1 MSLDNF
7 RKRAIVWD
15 TVNKD
20 FPQPIQVMQGDVNA
34 RTLSVKII
42 DNGGEIDLTGHSLKL
57 TYQYTN
63 SSNSGFV
70 MIPPENLTKGEFILV
85 IPTEMTKPGV
95 IEANLILLN
104 KDKEQAI
111 VSKNLT
117 FISDN
122 STVTV
127 LAQEVNNK
135 IDDFTKLLLEN
146 MPQVMRSELN
156 YLHAQTDSN
165 KSNIELKANLA
176 DMTSLQS
183 AMTELKN
190 EVEAFGISP
199 ENLVTIKSL
208 LDAIAS
214 NASES
219 EVVELINSV
228 KALTSN
234 ISLMSNGDYSP
245 KANQTDLESLQHTV
259 NNQSATVS
267 TKANQT
273 DLDNLQATVDK
284 QGIAISTKA
293 NQTDLNNLQADVSR
307 QGIAISTVAQETEVR
322 SLISLLDN
330 VKQTKKVA
338 RFNLLLEQYKTSGYY
353 RQYTNG
359 EKLVNTEYDL
369 FDMVPV
375 NADTDYCT
383 GISPNAHIAFYDFE
397 QKYISG
403 LLKPQP
409 NFAIPS
415 SYLNTLVVKVP
426 TKAKYMS
433 YACNKNATQ
442 SVFYENDNPILDPSQ
457 PIFEGL
463 LPFEQTAN
471 PPRGIKK
478 VCNQNMFN
486 KKLVVS
492 GRYLDS
498 ASGGLP
504 HNANYNVYF
513 MKVKPNTNYTTSGF
527 VNNHDAFYD
536 ISGKFISSGNKSG
549 TITTPANAFFWG
561 ISLTNTELT
570 WAVICEGNVAKYSDF
585 GTGAIFE
592 VVDTAAQTLNVGA
605 DKKFTTIQAAVNF
618 AKDGD
623 TILISSGTYHE
634 AVDAK
639 TKLLH
644 FKGVDK
650 NTVTLEYENGAYSL
664 PPLEISKGSVENMT
678 IHAISQAQVSGE
690 SGKAYCFHADY
701 DIQIGHTLSFTNV
714 NFINDD
720 YQVIGVGLRNNFTLE
735 FNSCDFFTPSGNN
748 AFYVHDDPIRDN
760 SSNQNLIVKDCSI
773 VNNGTRAT
781 IHMQSQERVGA
792 VAKVTWQRNIVVN
805 LSGGKLIDMAT
816 YNNGLAKD
824 KWLGSSDFVLQP
836 TSALNNIPQL
846 NFN

>member
-95 IEANLILLN
+95 IEANLVLLN
-104 KDKEQAI
+104 EDKEQVI

-122 STVTV
+122 STVTD

-156 YLHAQTDSN
+156 DLHAQTESN
-165 KSNIELKANLA
+165 TSNIEL
-176 DMTSLQS
+176 
-183 AMTELKN
+183 
-190 EVEAFGISP
+190 
-199 ENLVTIKSL
+199 
-208 LDAIAS
+208 
-214 NASES
+214 
-219 EVVELINSV
+219 
-228 KALTSN
+228 
-234 ISLMSNGDYSP
+234 
-245 KANQTDLESLQHTV
+245 
-259 NNQSATVS
+259 
-267 TKANQT
+267 
-273 DLDNLQATVDK
+273 
-284 QGIAISTKA
+284 KA
-293 NQTDLNNLQADVSR
+293 NQTDLNNLQTTVNN
-307 QGIAISTVAQETEVR
+307 QGITISAAAQETEVR

-338 RFNLLLEQYKTSGYY
+338 RINLLLEQYKTSGYY

-359 EKLVNTEYDL
+359 EKLANTDYDL

-375 NADTDYCT
+375 NADTDYFT

-457 PIFEGL
+457 PIFDGL

-486 KKLVVS
+486 KKMVVS
-492 GRYLDS
+492 ERYLDS
-498 ASGGLP
+498 KNGGLP

-561 ISLTNTELT
+561 ISLTNTELPR
-570 WAVICEGNVAKYSDF
+570 AVICEGNVAKYSDF

-592 VVDTAAQTLNVGA
+592 VMDTAAQILNVGA
-605 DKKFTTIQAAVNF
+605 DKKFTTIQAAVDF

-690 SGKAYCFHADY
+690 PGKAYCFHADY

-720 YQVIGVGLRNNFTLE
+720 KQVIGVGLRNNFTLE

>member
-95 IEANLILLN
+95 IEANLVLLN
-104 KDKEQAI
+104 EDKEQVI

-122 STVTV
+122 STVTD

-156 YLHAQTDSN
+156 DLHAQTESN
-165 KSNIELKANLA
+165 TSNIEL
-176 DMTSLQS
+176 
-183 AMTELKN
+183 
-190 EVEAFGISP
+190 
-199 ENLVTIKSL
+199 
-208 LDAIAS
+208 
-214 NASES
+214 
-219 EVVELINSV
+219 
-228 KALTSN
+228 
-234 ISLMSNGDYSP
+234 
-245 KANQTDLESLQHTV
+245 
-259 NNQSATVS
+259 
-267 TKANQT
+267 
-273 DLDNLQATVDK
+273 
-284 QGIAISTKA
+284 KA
-293 NQTDLNNLQADVSR
+293 NQTDLNNLQTTVNN
-307 QGIAISTVAQETEVR
+307 QGITISTAAQETEVR
-322 SLISLLDN
+322 SMISLLDN

-338 RFNLLLEQYKTSGYY
+338 RINLLLEQYKTSGYY

-359 EKLVNTEYDL
+359 EKLVNTDYDL

-375 NADTDYCT
+375 NADTDYFT

-409 NFAIPS
+409 NFATPS

-457 PIFEGL
+457 PIFDGL

-498 ASGGLP
+498 TSGGLP

-561 ISLTNTELT
+561 ISLTNAELPG
-570 WAVICEGNVAKYSDF
+570 AVICEGNVAKYSDF

-592 VVDTAAQTLNVGA
+592 VGDTAPQTLNVGA
-605 DKKFTTIQAAVNF
+605 DKKFTTIQAAVDF

-690 SGKAYCFHADY
+690 PGKAYCFHADY

-714 NFINDD
+714 KFINDD
-720 YQVIGVGLRNNFTLE
+720 KQVIGVGLRNNFTLE

-773 VNNGTRAT
+773 VNNGTGAT

-805 LSGGKLIDMAT
+805 LSGGKLIDVAT

>member
-95 IEANLILLN
+95 IEANLVLLN
-104 KDKEQAI
+104 EDKEQVI

-122 STVTV
+122 STVTD

-156 YLHAQTDSN
+156 DLHAQTESN
-165 KSNIELKANLA
+165 TSNIEL
-176 DMTSLQS
+176 
-183 AMTELKN
+183 
-190 EVEAFGISP
+190 
-199 ENLVTIKSL
+199 
-208 LDAIAS
+208 
-214 NASES
+214 
-219 EVVELINSV
+219 
-228 KALTSN
+228 
-234 ISLMSNGDYSP
+234 
-245 KANQTDLESLQHTV
+245 
-259 NNQSATVS
+259 
-267 TKANQT
+267 
-273 DLDNLQATVDK
+273 
-284 QGIAISTKA
+284 KA
-293 NQTDLNNLQADVSR
+293 NQTDLNNLQTTVNN
-307 QGIAISTVAQETEVR
+307 QGITISTAAQETEVR
-322 SLISLLDN
+322 SMISLLDN

-338 RFNLLLEQYKTSGYY
+338 RINLLLEQYKTSGYY

-359 EKLVNTEYDL
+359 EKLVNTDYDL

-375 NADTDYCT
+375 NADTDYFT

-409 NFAIPS
+409 NFATPS

-498 ASGGLP
+498 TSGGLP

-561 ISLTNTELT
+561 ISLTNAELPG
-570 WAVICEGNVAKYSDF
+570 AVICEGNVAKYSDF

-592 VVDTAAQTLNVGA
+592 VGDTAPQTLNVGA
-605 DKKFTTIQAAVNF
+605 DKKFTTIQAAVDF

-690 SGKAYCFHADY
+690 PGKAYCFHADY

-714 NFINDD
+714 KFINDD
-720 YQVIGVGLRNNFTLE
+720 KQVIGVGLRNNFTLE

-773 VNNGTRAT
+773 VNNGTGAT

-805 LSGGKLIDMAT
+805 LSGGKLIDVAT

>member
-7 RKRAIVWD
+7 RNRTILWD

-20 FPQPIQVMQGDVNA
+20 FPQPIQIMQGDVNA
-34 RTLSVKII
+34 RTLLIKIV
-42 DNGGEIDLTGHSLKL
+42 DNGVEIDLTGHSLKL

-70 MIPPENLTKGEFILV
+70 MIPPKDLAKGEFILV
-85 IPTEMTKPGV
+85 IPTEMTTTGV

-104 KDKEQAI
+104 ESLEQVI

-117 FISDN
+117 FISDS
-122 STVTV
+122 STVSD

-146 MPQVMRSELN
+146 IPPVMRSELN
-156 YLHAQTDSN
+156 DLHAQTESN
-165 KSNIELKANLA
+165 KINIEL
-176 DMTSLQS
+176 
-183 AMTELKN
+183 
-190 EVEAFGISP
+190 
-199 ENLVTIKSL
+199 
-208 LDAIAS
+208 
-214 NASES
+214 
-219 EVVELINSV
+219 
-228 KALTSN
+228 
-234 ISLMSNGDYSP
+234 
-245 KANQTDLESLQHTV
+245 
-259 NNQSATVS
+259 
-267 TKANQT
+267 
-273 DLDNLQATVDK
+273 
-284 QGIAISTKA
+284 KA
-293 NQTDLNNLQADVSR
+293 NQTDLNNLRADVSR

-338 RFNLLLEQYKTSGYY
+338 RINLLLEQYKTSGYY

-359 EKLVNTEYDL
+359 EKLVNTDYDL

-375 NADTDYCT
+375 NADTDYFT

-403 LLKPQP
+403 LIKPQP
-409 NFAIPS
+409 NFSIPS

-426 TKAKYMS
+426 TNAKYMS

-442 SVFYENDNPILDPSQ
+442 SVFYENYNPILDTSQ
-457 PIFEGL
+457 SIFEGL
-463 LPFEQTAN
+463 LPFEQIAN
-471 PPRGIKK
+471 RPRGIKK

-498 ASGGLP
+498 ANGGLSR
-504 HNANYNVYF
+504 NANYNVYF

-561 ISLTNTELT
+561 VSLTNTELT
-570 WAVICEGNVAKYSDF
+570 WAAICEGNVAKYSDF

-592 VVDTAAQTLNVGA
+592 AGDTAPQTLNVGA

-678 IHAISQAQVSGE
+678 IHAISQAKVSGE
-690 SGKAYCFHADY
+690 PAKAYCFHADY
-701 DIQIGHTLSFTNV
+701 DIQIGHTLTFTNV
-714 NFINDD
+714 KFINDD

-735 FNSCDFFTPSGNN
+735 FNSCDFVTPSDNN
-748 AFYVHDDPIRDN
+748 AFYVHDDPIHDN

-805 LSGGKLIDMAT
+805 LSGGKVIDVAT

-836 TSALNNIPQL
+836 TSAMNNIAQL

>member
-104 KDKEQAI
+104 EDKEQVI

-122 STVTV
+122 STVTD

-156 YLHAQTDSN
+156 DLHAQTESN
-165 KSNIELKANLA
+165 TSNIEL
-176 DMTSLQS
+176 
-183 AMTELKN
+183 
-190 EVEAFGISP
+190 
-199 ENLVTIKSL
+199 
-208 LDAIAS
+208 
-214 NASES
+214 
-219 EVVELINSV
+219 
-228 KALTSN
+228 
-234 ISLMSNGDYSP
+234 
-245 KANQTDLESLQHTV
+245 
-259 NNQSATVS
+259 
-267 TKANQT
+267 
-273 DLDNLQATVDK
+273 
-284 QGIAISTKA
+284 KA
-293 NQTDLNNLQADVSR
+293 NQTDLNNLQTTVNN
-307 QGIAISTVAQETEVR
+307 QGITISTAAQEAEVR
-322 SLISLLDN
+322 SMISLLDN

-338 RFNLLLEQYKTSGYY
+338 RINLLLEQYKTSGYY

-359 EKLVNTEYDL
+359 EKLVNTDYDL

-375 NADTDYCT
+375 NADTDYFT

-409 NFAIPS
+409 NFATPS

-457 PIFEGL
+457 PIFDGL

-498 ASGGLP
+498 TNGGLP

-527 VNNHDAFYD
+527 VNNHGAFYD
-536 ISGKFISSGNKSG
+536 ISGKFISSGSKSG

-561 ISLTNTELT
+561 ISLTNTELPG
-570 WAVICEGNVAKYSDF
+570 AVICEGNVAKYSDF

-605 DKKFTTIQAAVNF
+605 DKKFTTIQAAVDF

-678 IHAISQAQVSGE
+678 IHAISQAKVSGE
-690 SGKAYCFHADY
+690 PAKAYCFHADY

-748 AFYVHDDPIRDN
+748 AFYVHGDPTRDN

-773 VNNGTRAT
+773 VNDGTGAT

>member
-7 RKRAIVWD
+7 RNKAIVWD

-20 FPQPIQVMQGDVNA
+20 FPQPIQIMQGDVNA

-85 IPTEMTKPGV
+85 IPTEMTKVGV

-104 KDKEQAI
+104 EDKEQVI

-122 STVTV
+122 STVSD
-127 LAQEVNNK
+127 LAQEVNNN
-135 IDDFTKLLLEN
+135 IDDFAKMLLGK
-146 MPQVMRSELN
+146 MPQVVRSELDD
-156 YLHAQTDSN
+156 LHAQTESN
-165 KSNIELKANLA
+165 TSNIEL
-176 DMTSLQS
+176 
-183 AMTELKN
+183 
-190 EVEAFGISP
+190 
-199 ENLVTIKSL
+199 
-208 LDAIAS
+208 
-214 NASES
+214 
-219 EVVELINSV
+219 
-228 KALTSN
+228 
-234 ISLMSNGDYSP
+234 
-245 KANQTDLESLQHTV
+245 
-259 NNQSATVS
+259 
-267 TKANQT
+267 
-273 DLDNLQATVDK
+273 
-284 QGIAISTKA
+284 KA
-293 NQTDLNNLQADVSR
+293 NQTDLNNLQTTVNN
-307 QGIAISTVAQETEVR
+307 QGITISTAAQETEVR

-338 RFNLLLEQYKTSGYY
+338 RINLLLEQYKTSGYY

-359 EKLVNTEYDL
+359 EKLVNTDYNL

-375 NADTDYCT
+375 NADTDYFT
-383 GISPNAHIAFYDFE
+383 GISPNAHITFYDFE

-403 LLKPQP
+403 LIKPQP

-426 TKAKYMS
+426 TNAKYMS

-442 SVFYENDNPILDPSQ
+442 SVFYENYNPILDPSQ
-457 PIFEGL
+457 SIFEGL

-486 KKLVVS
+486 KKIVVS

-498 ASGGLP
+498 ANGGLP

-561 ISLTNTELT
+561 ISLTNTELPG
-570 WAVICEGNVAKYSDF
+570 AVICEGNVAKYSDF

-592 VVDTAAQTLNVGA
+592 VEDTAAQTLNVGA

-664 PPLEISKGSVENMT
+664 PPLEMSKGSVENMT

-690 SGKAYCFHADY
+690 PGKAYCFHADY
-701 DIQIGHTLSFTNV
+701 DIQIGHTLSFKNV
-714 NFINDD
+714 KFINDD
-720 YQVIGVGLRNNFTLE
+720 KQVIGVGLRNNFTIE
-735 FNSCDFFTPSGNN
+735 FDSCDFVTPSGEN
-748 AFYVHDDPIRDN
+748 AFYVHDDPIHDN

-773 VNNGTRAT
+773 VNNGTGAT

-805 LSGGKLIDMAT
+805 LSGGKLIDVAT

-836 TSALNNIPQL
+836 TSALNNIAQL

>member
-95 IEANLILLN
+95 IEANLVLLN
-104 KDKEQAI
+104 EDKEQVI

-122 STVTV
+122 STVTD

-156 YLHAQTDSN
+156 DLHAQTESN
-165 KSNIELKANLA
+165 TSNIEL
-176 DMTSLQS
+176 
-183 AMTELKN
+183 
-190 EVEAFGISP
+190 
-199 ENLVTIKSL
+199 
-208 LDAIAS
+208 
-214 NASES
+214 
-219 EVVELINSV
+219 
-228 KALTSN
+228 
-234 ISLMSNGDYSP
+234 
-245 KANQTDLESLQHTV
+245 
-259 NNQSATVS
+259 
-267 TKANQT
+267 
-273 DLDNLQATVDK
+273 
-284 QGIAISTKA
+284 KA
-293 NQTDLNNLQADVSR
+293 NQTDLNNLQTTVNN
-307 QGIAISTVAQETEVR
+307 QGITISTAAQETEVR

-338 RFNLLLEQYKTSGYY
+338 RINLLLEQYKTSGYY

-359 EKLVNTEYDL
+359 EKLVNTDYDL

-375 NADTDYCT
+375 NADTDYFT

-409 NFAIPS
+409 NFATPS

-498 ASGGLP
+498 TSGGLP

-561 ISLTNTELT
+561 ISLTNAELPG
-570 WAVICEGNVAKYSDF
+570 AVICEGNVAKYSDF

-592 VVDTAAQTLNVGA
+592 VGDTAPQTLNVGA
-605 DKKFTTIQAAVNF
+605 DKKFTTIQAAVDF

-690 SGKAYCFHADY
+690 PGKAYCFHADY

-714 NFINDD
+714 KFINDD
-720 YQVIGVGLRNNFTLE
+720 KQVIGVGLRNNFTLE

-773 VNNGTRAT
+773 VNNGTGAT

>member
-95 IEANLILLN
+95 IEANLVLLN
-104 KDKEQAI
+104 EDKEQVI

-122 STVTV
+122 STVTD

-156 YLHAQTDSN
+156 DLHAQTESN
-165 KSNIELKANLA
+165 TSNIEL
-176 DMTSLQS
+176 
-183 AMTELKN
+183 
-190 EVEAFGISP
+190 
-199 ENLVTIKSL
+199 
-208 LDAIAS
+208 
-214 NASES
+214 
-219 EVVELINSV
+219 
-228 KALTSN
+228 
-234 ISLMSNGDYSP
+234 
-245 KANQTDLESLQHTV
+245 
-259 NNQSATVS
+259 
-267 TKANQT
+267 
-273 DLDNLQATVDK
+273 
-284 QGIAISTKA
+284 KA
-293 NQTDLNNLQADVSR
+293 NQTDLNNLQTTVNN
-307 QGIAISTVAQETEVR
+307 QGITISAAAQETEVR

-338 RFNLLLEQYKTSGYY
+338 RINLLLEQYKTSGYY

-359 EKLVNTEYDL
+359 EKLANTDYDL

-375 NADTDYCT
+375 NADTDYFT

-457 PIFEGL
+457 PIFDGL

-498 ASGGLP
+498 KNGGLP

-561 ISLTNTELT
+561 ISLTNTELPG
-570 WAVICEGNVAKYSDF
+570 AVICEGNVAKYSDF

-690 SGKAYCFHADY
+690 PGKAYCFHADY

-720 YQVIGVGLRNNFTLE
+720 KQVIGVGLRNNFTLE

-773 VNNGTRAT
+773 VNNGTGAT

>member
-95 IEANLILLN
+95 IEANLVLLN
-104 KDKEQAI
+104 EDKEQVI

-122 STVTV
+122 STVTD

-156 YLHAQTDSN
+156 DLHAQTESN
-165 KSNIELKANLA
+165 TSNIEL
-176 DMTSLQS
+176 
-183 AMTELKN
+183 
-190 EVEAFGISP
+190 
-199 ENLVTIKSL
+199 
-208 LDAIAS
+208 
-214 NASES
+214 
-219 EVVELINSV
+219 
-228 KALTSN
+228 
-234 ISLMSNGDYSP
+234 
-245 KANQTDLESLQHTV
+245 
-259 NNQSATVS
+259 
-267 TKANQT
+267 
-273 DLDNLQATVDK
+273 
-284 QGIAISTKA
+284 KA
-293 NQTDLNNLQADVSR
+293 NQTDLNNLQTTVNN
-307 QGIAISTVAQETEVR
+307 QGITISAAAQETEVR

-338 RFNLLLEQYKTSGYY
+338 RINLLLEQYKTSGYY

-359 EKLVNTEYDL
+359 EKLANTDYDL

-375 NADTDYCT
+375 NADTDYFT

-457 PIFEGL
+457 PIFDGL

-486 KKLVVS
+486 KKMVVS
-492 GRYLDS
+492 ERYLDS
-498 ASGGLP
+498 KNGGLP

-561 ISLTNTELT
+561 ISLTNAELPR
-570 WAVICEGNVAKYSDF
+570 AVVCEGNVAKYSDF

-592 VVDTAAQTLNVGA
+592 VMDTAAQILNVGA
-605 DKKFTTIQAAVNF
+605 DKKFTTIQAAVDF

-690 SGKAYCFHADY
+690 PGKAYCFHADY

>member
-95 IEANLILLN
+95 IEANLVLLN
-104 KDKEQAI
+104 EDKEQVI

-122 STVTV
+122 STVTD

-156 YLHAQTDSN
+156 DLHAQTESN
-165 KSNIELKANLA
+165 TSNIEL
-176 DMTSLQS
+176 
-183 AMTELKN
+183 
-190 EVEAFGISP
+190 
-199 ENLVTIKSL
+199 
-208 LDAIAS
+208 
-214 NASES
+214 
-219 EVVELINSV
+219 
-228 KALTSN
+228 
-234 ISLMSNGDYSP
+234 
-245 KANQTDLESLQHTV
+245 
-259 NNQSATVS
+259 
-267 TKANQT
+267 
-273 DLDNLQATVDK
+273 
-284 QGIAISTKA
+284 KA
-293 NQTDLNNLQADVSR
+293 NQTDLNNLQTTVNN
-307 QGIAISTVAQETEVR
+307 QGITISAAAQETEVR

-338 RFNLLLEQYKTSGYY
+338 RINLLLEQYKTSGYY

-359 EKLVNTEYDL
+359 EKLANTDYDL

-375 NADTDYCT
+375 NADTDYFT

-409 NFAIPS
+409 NFATPS
-415 SYLNTLVVKVP
+415 SFLNTLVVKVP

-433 YACNKNATQ
+433 YACDKNATQ

-457 PIFEGL
+457 PIFDGL

-486 KKLVVS
+486 KKMVVS
-492 GRYLDS
+492 ERYLDS
-498 ASGGLP
+498 KNGGLP

-561 ISLTNTELT
+561 ISLTNAELPR
-570 WAVICEGNVAKYSDF
+570 AVICEGNVAKYSDF

-592 VVDTAAQTLNVGA
+592 VMDTAAQILNVGA
-605 DKKFTTIQAAVNF
+605 DKKFTTIQAAVDF

-690 SGKAYCFHADY
+690 PGKAYCFHADY

-720 YQVIGVGLRNNFTLE
+720 KQVIGVGLRNNFTLE

-773 VNNGTRAT
+773 VNNGTDAT

>member
-95 IEANLILLN
+95 IEANLVLLN
-104 KDKEQAI
+104 EDKEQVI

-122 STVTV
+122 STVTD

-156 YLHAQTDSN
+156 DLHAQTESN
-165 KSNIELKANLA
+165 TSNIEL
-176 DMTSLQS
+176 
-183 AMTELKN
+183 
-190 EVEAFGISP
+190 
-199 ENLVTIKSL
+199 
-208 LDAIAS
+208 
-214 NASES
+214 
-219 EVVELINSV
+219 
-228 KALTSN
+228 
-234 ISLMSNGDYSP
+234 
-245 KANQTDLESLQHTV
+245 
-259 NNQSATVS
+259 
-267 TKANQT
+267 
-273 DLDNLQATVDK
+273 
-284 QGIAISTKA
+284 KA
-293 NQTDLNNLQADVSR
+293 NQTDLNNLQTTVNN
-307 QGIAISTVAQETEVR
+307 QGITISAAAQETEVR

-338 RFNLLLEQYKTSGYY
+338 RINLLLEQYKTSGYY

-359 EKLVNTEYDL
+359 EKLANTDYDL

-375 NADTDYCT
+375 NADTEYFT

-409 NFAIPS
+409 NFATPS
-415 SYLNTLVVKVP
+415 SFLNTLVVKVP

-433 YACNKNATQ
+433 YACDKNATQ

-457 PIFEGL
+457 PIFDGL

-486 KKLVVS
+486 KKMVVPE
-492 GRYLDS
+492 RYLDS
-498 ASGGLP
+498 KNGGLP
-504 HNANYNVYF
+504 RNANYNVYF

-561 ISLTNTELT
+561 ISLTNAELPR
-570 WAVICEGNVAKYSDF
+570 AVVCEGNVAKYSDF

-592 VVDTAAQTLNVGA
+592 VMDTAAQILNVGA
-605 DKKFTTIQAAVNF
+605 DKKFTTIQAAVDF

-690 SGKAYCFHADY
+690 PGKAYCFHADY

-720 YQVIGVGLRNNFTLE
+720 KQVIGVGLRNNFTLE
-735 FNSCDFFTPSGNN
+735 FNSCDFFTPSGSN

-773 VNNGTRAT
+773 VNNGTDAT

>member
-7 RKRAIVWD
+7 RNRAIVWD

-20 FPQPIQVMQGDVNA
+20 FPQPIQIMQGDVNA

-42 DNGGEIDLTGHSLKL
+42 DNGGEIDLTGHSLRL

-85 IPTEMTKPGV
+85 IPTEMTKVGV

-104 KDKEQAI
+104 EDKEQVI

-122 STVTV
+122 STVSD
-127 LAQEVNNK
+127 LAQEVNNN
-135 IDDFTKLLLEN
+135 IDDFTKLLLGK
-146 MPQVMRSELN
+146 MPQVVRSELN
-156 YLHAQTDSN
+156 DLHAQTESN
-165 KSNIELKANLA
+165 TSNIEL
-176 DMTSLQS
+176 
-183 AMTELKN
+183 
-190 EVEAFGISP
+190 
-199 ENLVTIKSL
+199 
-208 LDAIAS
+208 
-214 NASES
+214 
-219 EVVELINSV
+219 
-228 KALTSN
+228 
-234 ISLMSNGDYSP
+234 
-245 KANQTDLESLQHTV
+245 
-259 NNQSATVS
+259 
-267 TKANQT
+267 
-273 DLDNLQATVDK
+273 
-284 QGIAISTKA
+284 KA
-293 NQTDLNNLQADVSR
+293 NQTDLNNLQTTVNN
-307 QGIAISTVAQETEVR
+307 QGITISTAAQETEVR

-338 RFNLLLEQYKTSGYY
+338 RINLLLEQYKTSGYY

-359 EKLVNTEYDL
+359 EKLVNTDYDL

-375 NADTDYCT
+375 NADTDYFT
-383 GISPNAHIAFYDFE
+383 GISPNAHITFYDFE

-403 LLKPQP
+403 LVKPRP

-426 TKAKYMS
+426 TNAKYMS

-442 SVFYENDNPILDPSQ
+442 SVFYENYNPILGPSQ
-457 PIFEGL
+457 SIFEGL

-492 GRYLDS
+492 GKYLDS

-504 HNANYNVYF
+504 NNANYNVYF

-561 ISLTNTELT
+561 ISLTNTELPV
-570 WAVICEGNVAKYSDF
+570 AVICEGNVAKYSDF

-592 VVDTAAQTLNVGA
+592 VEDAAAQTLNVGA

-664 PPLEISKGSVENMT
+664 PPLEMSKGSVENMT

-690 SGKAYCFHADY
+690 PGKAYCFHADY
-701 DIQIGHTLSFTNV
+701 DIQIGHTLSFKNV
-714 NFINDD
+714 KFINDD
-720 YQVIGVGLRNNFTLE
+720 KQVIGVGLRNNFTIE
-735 FNSCDFFTPSGNN
+735 FDSCDFVTPSGEN
-748 AFYVHDDPIRDN
+748 AFYVHDDPIHDN

-773 VNNGTRAT
+773 VNNGTGAT

-805 LSGGKLIDMAT
+805 LSGGKLIDVAT

-836 TSALNNIPQL
+836 TSALNNIAQL

>member
-95 IEANLILLN
+95 IEANLVLLN
-104 KDKEQAI
+104 EDKEQVI

-122 STVTV
+122 STVTD

-156 YLHAQTDSN
+156 DLHAQTESN
-165 KSNIELKANLA
+165 TSNIEL
-176 DMTSLQS
+176 
-183 AMTELKN
+183 
-190 EVEAFGISP
+190 
-199 ENLVTIKSL
+199 
-208 LDAIAS
+208 
-214 NASES
+214 
-219 EVVELINSV
+219 
-228 KALTSN
+228 
-234 ISLMSNGDYSP
+234 
-245 KANQTDLESLQHTV
+245 
-259 NNQSATVS
+259 
-267 TKANQT
+267 
-273 DLDNLQATVDK
+273 
-284 QGIAISTKA
+284 KA
-293 NQTDLNNLQADVSR
+293 NQTDLNNLQTTVNN
-307 QGIAISTVAQETEVR
+307 QGITISAAAQETEVR

-338 RFNLLLEQYKTSGYY
+338 RINLLLEQYKTSGYY

-359 EKLVNTEYDL
+359 EKLANTDYDL

-375 NADTDYCT
+375 NADTDYFT

-433 YACNKNATQ
+433 YACDKNATQ

-457 PIFEGL
+457 PIFDGL

-486 KKLVVS
+486 KKMVVS
-492 GRYLDS
+492 ERYLDS
-498 ASGGLP
+498 KNGGLP

-561 ISLTNTELT
+561 ISLTNAELPR
-570 WAVICEGNVAKYSDF
+570 AVICEGNVAKYSDF

-592 VVDTAAQTLNVGA
+592 VMDTAAQILNVGA
-605 DKKFTTIQAAVNF
+605 DKKFTTIQAAVDF

-690 SGKAYCFHADY
+690 PGKAYCFHADY

-714 NFINDD
+714 KFINDD
-720 YQVIGVGLRNNFTLE
+720 KQVIGVGLRNNFTLE

-773 VNNGTRAT
+773 VNNGTGAT

-805 LSGGKLIDMAT
+805 LSGGKLIDVAT

>member
-95 IEANLILLN
+95 IEANLVLLN
-104 KDKEQAI
+104 EDKEQVI

-122 STVTV
+122 STVTD

-156 YLHAQTDSN
+156 DLHAQTESN
-165 KSNIELKANLA
+165 TSNIEL
-176 DMTSLQS
+176 
-183 AMTELKN
+183 
-190 EVEAFGISP
+190 
-199 ENLVTIKSL
+199 
-208 LDAIAS
+208 
-214 NASES
+214 
-219 EVVELINSV
+219 
-228 KALTSN
+228 
-234 ISLMSNGDYSP
+234 
-245 KANQTDLESLQHTV
+245 
-259 NNQSATVS
+259 
-267 TKANQT
+267 
-273 DLDNLQATVDK
+273 
-284 QGIAISTKA
+284 KA
-293 NQTDLNNLQADVSR
+293 NQTDLNNLQTTVNN
-307 QGIAISTVAQETEVR
+307 QGITISTAAQETEVR
-322 SLISLLDN
+322 SMISLLDN

-338 RFNLLLEQYKTSGYY
+338 RINLLLEQYKTSGYY

-359 EKLVNTEYDL
+359 EKLVNTDYDL

-375 NADTDYCT
+375 NADTDYFT

-409 NFAIPS
+409 NFATPS
-415 SYLNTLVVKVP
+415 SFLNTLVVKVP

-433 YACNKNATQ
+433 YACDKNATQ

-457 PIFEGL
+457 PIFDGL

-486 KKLVVS
+486 KKMVVS
-492 GRYLDS
+492 ERYLDS
-498 ASGGLP
+498 KNGGLP

-561 ISLTNTELT
+561 ISLTNAELPR
-570 WAVICEGNVAKYSDF
+570 AVICEGNVAKYSDF

-592 VVDTAAQTLNVGA
+592 VMDTAAQILNVGA
-605 DKKFTTIQAAVNF
+605 DKKFTTIQAAVDF

-690 SGKAYCFHADY
+690 PGKAYCFHADY

-714 NFINDD
+714 KFINDD
-720 YQVIGVGLRNNFTLE
+720 KQVIGVGLRNNFTLE

-773 VNNGTRAT
+773 VNNGTGAT

-805 LSGGKLIDMAT
+805 LSGGKLIDVAT

>member
-7 RKRAIVWD
+7 RNKAIVWD

-20 FPQPIQVMQGDVNA
+20 FPQPIQIMQGDVNA

-85 IPTEMTKPGV
+85 IPTEMTKVGV

-104 KDKEQAI
+104 EDKEQVI

-122 STVTV
+122 STVSD
-127 LAQEVNNK
+127 LAQEVNNN
-135 IDDFTKLLLEN
+135 IDDFTKLLLGK
-146 MPQVMRSELN
+146 MPQVVRSELN
-156 YLHAQTDSN
+156 DLHAQTESN
-165 KSNIELKANLA
+165 TSNIEL
-176 DMTSLQS
+176 
-183 AMTELKN
+183 
-190 EVEAFGISP
+190 
-199 ENLVTIKSL
+199 
-208 LDAIAS
+208 
-214 NASES
+214 
-219 EVVELINSV
+219 
-228 KALTSN
+228 
-234 ISLMSNGDYSP
+234 
-245 KANQTDLESLQHTV
+245 
-259 NNQSATVS
+259 
-267 TKANQT
+267 
-273 DLDNLQATVDK
+273 
-284 QGIAISTKA
+284 KA
-293 NQTDLNNLQADVSR
+293 NQTDLNNLQTTVNN
-307 QGIAISTVAQETEVR
+307 QGITISTAAQETEVR

-338 RFNLLLEQYKTSGYY
+338 RINLLLEQYKTSGYY

-359 EKLVNTEYDL
+359 EKLVNTDYDL

-375 NADTDYCT
+375 NADTDYFT
-383 GISPNAHIAFYDFE
+383 GISPNAHITFYDFE

-403 LLKPQP
+403 LVKPRP

-426 TKAKYMS
+426 TNAKYMS

-442 SVFYENDNPILDPSQ
+442 SVFYENYNPILGPSQ
-457 PIFEGL
+457 SIFEGL

-492 GRYLDS
+492 GKYLDS

-504 HNANYNVYF
+504 NNANYNVYF

-561 ISLTNTELT
+561 ISLTNTELPV
-570 WAVICEGNVAKYSDF
+570 AVICEGNVAKYSDF

-592 VVDTAAQTLNVGA
+592 VEDAAAQTLNVGA

-664 PPLEISKGSVENMT
+664 PPLEMSKGSVENMT

-690 SGKAYCFHADY
+690 PGKAYCFHADY
-701 DIQIGHTLSFTNV
+701 DIQIGHTLSFKNV
-714 NFINDD
+714 KFINDD
-720 YQVIGVGLRNNFTLE
+720 KQVIGVGLRNNFTIE
-735 FNSCDFFTPSGNN
+735 FDSCDFVTPSGEN
-748 AFYVHDDPIRDN
+748 AFYVHDDPIHDN

-773 VNNGTRAT
+773 VNNGTGAT

-805 LSGGKLIDMAT
+805 LSGGKLIDVAT

-836 TSALNNIPQL
+836 TSALNNIAQL

>member
-95 IEANLILLN
+95 IEANLVLLN
-104 KDKEQAI
+104 EDKEQVI

-122 STVTV
+122 STVTD

-156 YLHAQTDSN
+156 DLHAQTESN
-165 KSNIELKANLA
+165 TSNIEL
-176 DMTSLQS
+176 
-183 AMTELKN
+183 
-190 EVEAFGISP
+190 
-199 ENLVTIKSL
+199 
-208 LDAIAS
+208 
-214 NASES
+214 
-219 EVVELINSV
+219 
-228 KALTSN
+228 
-234 ISLMSNGDYSP
+234 
-245 KANQTDLESLQHTV
+245 
-259 NNQSATVS
+259 
-267 TKANQT
+267 
-273 DLDNLQATVDK
+273 
-284 QGIAISTKA
+284 KA
-293 NQTDLNNLQADVSR
+293 NQTDLNNLQTTVNN
-307 QGIAISTVAQETEVR
+307 QGITISAAAQETEVR

-338 RFNLLLEQYKTSGYY
+338 RINLLLEQYKTSGYY

-359 EKLVNTEYDL
+359 EKLANTDYDL

-375 NADTDYCT
+375 NADTDYFT

-457 PIFEGL
+457 PIFDGL

-486 KKLVVS
+486 KKMVVS
-492 GRYLDS
+492 ERYLDS
-498 ASGGLP
+498 KNGGLP

-561 ISLTNTELT
+561 ISLTNAELPR
-570 WAVICEGNVAKYSDF
+570 AVVCEGNVAKYSDF

-592 VVDTAAQTLNVGA
+592 VMDTAAQILNVGA
-605 DKKFTTIQAAVNF
+605 DKKFTTIQAAVDF

-690 SGKAYCFHADY
+690 PGKAYCFHADY

-714 NFINDD
+714 KFINDD
-720 YQVIGVGLRNNFTLE
+720 KQVIGVGLRNNFTLE

-792 VAKVTWQRNIVVN
+792 VTKATWQRNIVVN

>member
-95 IEANLILLN
+95 IEANLVLLN
-104 KDKEQAI
+104 EDKEQVI

-122 STVTV
+122 STVTD

-156 YLHAQTDSN
+156 DLHAQTESN
-165 KSNIELKANLA
+165 TSNIEL
-176 DMTSLQS
+176 
-183 AMTELKN
+183 
-190 EVEAFGISP
+190 
-199 ENLVTIKSL
+199 
-208 LDAIAS
+208 
-214 NASES
+214 
-219 EVVELINSV
+219 
-228 KALTSN
+228 
-234 ISLMSNGDYSP
+234 
-245 KANQTDLESLQHTV
+245 
-259 NNQSATVS
+259 
-267 TKANQT
+267 
-273 DLDNLQATVDK
+273 
-284 QGIAISTKA
+284 KA
-293 NQTDLNNLQADVSR
+293 NQTDLNNLQTTVNN
-307 QGIAISTVAQETEVR
+307 QGITISAAAQETEVR

-338 RFNLLLEQYKTSGYY
+338 RINLLLEQYKTSGYY

-359 EKLVNTEYDL
+359 EKLANTDYDL

-375 NADTDYCT
+375 NADTDYFT

-457 PIFEGL
+457 PIFDGL

-486 KKLVVS
+486 KKMVVS
-492 GRYLDS
+492 ERYLDS
-498 ASGGLP
+498 KNGGLP

-561 ISLTNTELT
+561 ISLTNAELPR
-570 WAVICEGNVAKYSDF
+570 AVICEGNVAKYSDF

-592 VVDTAAQTLNVGA
+592 VMDTAAQILNVGA
-605 DKKFTTIQAAVNF
+605 DKKFTTIQAAVDF

-690 SGKAYCFHADY
+690 PGKAYCFHADY

-720 YQVIGVGLRNNFTLE
+720 KQVIGVGLRNNFTLE
-735 FNSCDFFTPSGNN
+735 FNSCDFFTPSGSN

-773 VNNGTRAT
+773 VNNGTGAT

>member
-95 IEANLILLN
+95 IEANLVLLN
-104 KDKEQAI
+104 EDKEQVI

-122 STVTV
+122 STVTD

-156 YLHAQTDSN
+156 DLHAQTESN
-165 KSNIELKANLA
+165 TSNIEL
-176 DMTSLQS
+176 
-183 AMTELKN
+183 
-190 EVEAFGISP
+190 
-199 ENLVTIKSL
+199 
-208 LDAIAS
+208 
-214 NASES
+214 
-219 EVVELINSV
+219 
-228 KALTSN
+228 
-234 ISLMSNGDYSP
+234 
-245 KANQTDLESLQHTV
+245 
-259 NNQSATVS
+259 
-267 TKANQT
+267 
-273 DLDNLQATVDK
+273 
-284 QGIAISTKA
+284 KA
-293 NQTDLNNLQADVSR
+293 NQTDLNNLQTTVNN
-307 QGIAISTVAQETEVR
+307 QGITISTAAQETEVR

-338 RFNLLLEQYKTSGYY
+338 RINLLLEQYKTSGYY

-359 EKLVNTEYDL
+359 EKLVNTDYDL

-375 NADTDYCT
+375 NADTDYFT

-457 PIFEGL
+457 PIFDGL

-498 ASGGLP
+498 TNGGLP

-527 VNNHDAFYD
+527 VNNHGAFYD

-561 ISLTNTELT
+561 ISLTNTELPG
-570 WAVICEGNVAKYSDF
+570 AVICEGNVAKYSDF

-605 DKKFTTIQAAVNF
+605 DKKFTTIQAAVDF

-678 IHAISQAQVSGE
+678 IHAISQAKVSGE
-690 SGKAYCFHADY
+690 PAKAYCFHADY

-748 AFYVHDDPIRDN
+748 AFYVHDDPTRDN

-773 VNNGTRAT
+773 VNNGTGAT

>member
-95 IEANLILLN
+95 IEANLVLLN
-104 KDKEQAI
+104 EDKEQVI

-122 STVTV
+122 STVTD

-156 YLHAQTDSN
+156 DLHAQTESN
-165 KSNIELKANLA
+165 TSNIEL
-176 DMTSLQS
+176 
-183 AMTELKN
+183 
-190 EVEAFGISP
+190 
-199 ENLVTIKSL
+199 
-208 LDAIAS
+208 
-214 NASES
+214 
-219 EVVELINSV
+219 
-228 KALTSN
+228 
-234 ISLMSNGDYSP
+234 
-245 KANQTDLESLQHTV
+245 
-259 NNQSATVS
+259 
-267 TKANQT
+267 
-273 DLDNLQATVDK
+273 
-284 QGIAISTKA
+284 KA
-293 NQTDLNNLQADVSR
+293 NQTDLNNLQTTVNN
-307 QGIAISTVAQETEVR
+307 QGITISAAAQETEVR

-338 RFNLLLEQYKTSGYY
+338 RINLLLEQYKTSGYY

-359 EKLVNTEYDL
+359 EKLANTDYDL

-375 NADTDYCT
+375 NADTDYFT

-457 PIFEGL
+457 PIFDGL

-486 KKLVVS
+486 KKMVVS
-492 GRYLDS
+492 ERYLDS
-498 ASGGLP
+498 KNGGLP

-561 ISLTNTELT
+561 ISLTNAELPR
-570 WAVICEGNVAKYSDF
+570 AVVCEGNVAKYSDF

-592 VVDTAAQTLNVGA
+592 VMDTAAQILNVGA
-605 DKKFTTIQAAVNF
+605 DKKFTTIQAAVDF

-690 SGKAYCFHADY
+690 PGKAYCFHADY

-792 VAKVTWQRNIVVN
+792 VTKATWQRNIVVN

>member
-95 IEANLILLN
+95 IEANLVLLN
-104 KDKEQAI
+104 EDKEQVI
-111 VSKNLT
+111 VSQNLT

-122 STVTV
+122 STVTD

-156 YLHAQTDSN
+156 DLHAQTESN
-165 KSNIELKANLA
+165 TSNIEL
-176 DMTSLQS
+176 
-183 AMTELKN
+183 
-190 EVEAFGISP
+190 
-199 ENLVTIKSL
+199 
-208 LDAIAS
+208 
-214 NASES
+214 
-219 EVVELINSV
+219 
-228 KALTSN
+228 
-234 ISLMSNGDYSP
+234 
-245 KANQTDLESLQHTV
+245 
-259 NNQSATVS
+259 
-267 TKANQT
+267 
-273 DLDNLQATVDK
+273 
-284 QGIAISTKA
+284 KA
-293 NQTDLNNLQADVSR
+293 NQTDLNNLQTTVNN
-307 QGIAISTVAQETEVR
+307 QGITISAAAQETEVR

-338 RFNLLLEQYKTSGYY
+338 RINLLLEQYKTSGYY

-359 EKLVNTEYDL
+359 EKLANTDYDL

-375 NADTDYCT
+375 NADTDYFT

-409 NFAIPS
+409 NFATPS

-457 PIFEGL
+457 PIFDGL

-478 VCNQNMFN
+478 ACNQNMFN
-486 KKLVVS
+486 KKMVVS

-498 ASGGLP
+498 KNGGLP

-561 ISLTNTELT
+561 ISLTNTELPG
-570 WAVICEGNVAKYSDF
+570 AVICEGNVAKYSDF

-592 VVDTAAQTLNVGA
+592 VVDTAAQILNVGA
-605 DKKFTTIQAAVNF
+605 DKKFTTIQAAVDF

-690 SGKAYCFHADY
+690 PGKAYCFHADY

-714 NFINDD
+714 KFINDD
-720 YQVIGVGLRNNFTLE
+720 KQVIGVGLRNNFTLE

-773 VNNGTRAT
+773 VNNGTGAT

>member
-95 IEANLILLN
+95 IEANLVLLN
-104 KDKEQAI
+104 EDKEQVI

-122 STVTV
+122 STVTD

-156 YLHAQTDSN
+156 DLHAQTESN
-165 KSNIELKANLA
+165 TSNIEL
-176 DMTSLQS
+176 
-183 AMTELKN
+183 
-190 EVEAFGISP
+190 
-199 ENLVTIKSL
+199 
-208 LDAIAS
+208 
-214 NASES
+214 
-219 EVVELINSV
+219 
-228 KALTSN
+228 
-234 ISLMSNGDYSP
+234 
-245 KANQTDLESLQHTV
+245 
-259 NNQSATVS
+259 
-267 TKANQT
+267 
-273 DLDNLQATVDK
+273 
-284 QGIAISTKA
+284 KA
-293 NQTDLNNLQADVSR
+293 NQTDLNNLQTTVNN
-307 QGIAISTVAQETEVR
+307 QGITISAAAQETEVR

-338 RFNLLLEQYKTSGYY
+338 RINLLLEQYKTSGYY

-359 EKLVNTEYDL
+359 EKLANTDYDL

-375 NADTDYCT
+375 NADTDYFT

-409 NFAIPS
+409 NFATPS
-415 SYLNTLVVKVP
+415 SFLNTLVVKVP

-457 PIFEGL
+457 PIFDGL

-486 KKLVVS
+486 KKMVVPE
-492 GRYLDS
+492 RYLDS
-498 ASGGLP
+498 KNGGLP
-504 HNANYNVYF
+504 RNANYNVYF

-561 ISLTNTELT
+561 ISLTNAELPR
-570 WAVICEGNVAKYSDF
+570 AVVCEGNVAKYSDF

-592 VVDTAAQTLNVGA
+592 VMDTAAQILNVGA
-605 DKKFTTIQAAVNF
+605 DKKFTTIQAAVDF

-690 SGKAYCFHADY
+690 PGKAYCFHADY

-720 YQVIGVGLRNNFTLE
+720 KQVIGVGLRNNFTLE
-735 FNSCDFFTPSGNN
+735 FNSCDFFTPSGSN

-773 VNNGTRAT
+773 VNNGTDAT

>member
-7 RKRAIVWD
+7 RNKTIIWD

-34 RTLSVKII
+34 RTLLIKIV
-42 DNGGEIDLTGHSLKL
+42 DNGVEIDLTGHSLKL

-70 MIPPENLTKGEFILV
+70 MVPPENLTKGEFILV

-104 KDKEQAI
+104 EDKEQVI

-122 STVTV
+122 STVTA

-156 YLHAQTDSN
+156 DLHAQTESN
-165 KSNIELKANLA
+165 TSNIEL
-176 DMTSLQS
+176 
-183 AMTELKN
+183 
-190 EVEAFGISP
+190 
-199 ENLVTIKSL
+199 
-208 LDAIAS
+208 
-214 NASES
+214 
-219 EVVELINSV
+219 
-228 KALTSN
+228 
-234 ISLMSNGDYSP
+234 
-245 KANQTDLESLQHTV
+245 
-259 NNQSATVS
+259 
-267 TKANQT
+267 
-273 DLDNLQATVDK
+273 
-284 QGIAISTKA
+284 KA
-293 NQTDLNNLQADVSR
+293 NQTDLNNLQTTVNN
-307 QGIAISTVAQETEVR
+307 QGVTISTAAQETEVR

-338 RFNLLLEQYKTSGYY
+338 RINLLLEQYKTSGYY

-359 EKLVNTEYDL
+359 EKLVNTDYDL

-409 NFAIPS
+409 SFAIPS

-426 TKAKYMS
+426 TNAKYMS

-486 KKLVVS
+486 KKMVVS

-536 ISGKFISSGNKSG
+536 ISGKFISSGNKSE

-561 ISLTNTELT
+561 ISLTNTELPG
-570 WAVICEGNVAKYSDF
+570 AVICEGNVAKYSDF

-664 PPLEISKGSVENMT
+664 PPLEMSKGSVENMT

-690 SGKAYCFHADY
+690 PGKAYCFHADY

-714 NFINDD
+714 KFINDD
-720 YQVIGVGLRNNFTLE
+720 KQVIGVGLRNNFTIE
-735 FNSCDFFTPSGNN
+735 FNSCDFVTPSGDN

-773 VNNGTRAT
+773 VNNGTGAT

-805 LSGGKLIDMAT
+805 LSGGKLIDVAT

-836 TSALNNIPQL
+836 TSALNNIAQL

>member
-7 RKRAIVWD
+7 RNRAIVWD

-104 KDKEQAI
+104 EDKEQVI

-122 STVTV
+122 STVTA

-156 YLHAQTDSN
+156 DLHAQTESN
-165 KSNIELKANLA
+165 TSNIEL
-176 DMTSLQS
+176 
-183 AMTELKN
+183 
-190 EVEAFGISP
+190 
-199 ENLVTIKSL
+199 
-208 LDAIAS
+208 
-214 NASES
+214 
-219 EVVELINSV
+219 
-228 KALTSN
+228 
-234 ISLMSNGDYSP
+234 
-245 KANQTDLESLQHTV
+245 
-259 NNQSATVS
+259 
-267 TKANQT
+267 
-273 DLDNLQATVDK
+273 
-284 QGIAISTKA
+284 KA
-293 NQTDLNNLQADVSR
+293 NQTDLNNLQTTVNN
-307 QGIAISTVAQETEVR
+307 QGVTISTAAQETEVR

-338 RFNLLLEQYKTSGYY
+338 RINLLLEQYKTSGYY

-359 EKLVNTEYDL
+359 EKLVNTDYDL

-409 NFAIPS
+409 SFAIPS

-426 TKAKYMS
+426 TNAKYMS

-478 VCNQNMFN
+478 VCNQNTFN
-486 KKLVVS
+486 KKMVVS

-561 ISLTNTELT
+561 ISLTNTELPG
-570 WAVICEGNVAKYSDF
+570 AVICEGNVAKYSDF

-664 PPLEISKGSVENMT
+664 PPLEMSKGSVENMT

-690 SGKAYCFHADY
+690 PGKAYCFHADY

-714 NFINDD
+714 KFINDD
-720 YQVIGVGLRNNFTLE
+720 KQVIGVGLRNNFTIE
-735 FNSCDFFTPSGNN
+735 FNSCDFVTPSGDN

-773 VNNGTRAT
+773 VNNGTGAT

-805 LSGGKLIDMAT
+805 LSGGKLIDVAT

-836 TSALNNIPQL
+836 TSALNNIAQL

>member
-95 IEANLILLN
+95 IEANLVLLN
-104 KDKEQAI
+104 EDKEQVI

-122 STVTV
+122 STVTD

-156 YLHAQTDSN
+156 DLHAQTESN
-165 KSNIELKANLA
+165 TSNIEL
-176 DMTSLQS
+176 
-183 AMTELKN
+183 
-190 EVEAFGISP
+190 
-199 ENLVTIKSL
+199 
-208 LDAIAS
+208 
-214 NASES
+214 
-219 EVVELINSV
+219 
-228 KALTSN
+228 
-234 ISLMSNGDYSP
+234 
-245 KANQTDLESLQHTV
+245 
-259 NNQSATVS
+259 
-267 TKANQT
+267 
-273 DLDNLQATVDK
+273 
-284 QGIAISTKA
+284 KA
-293 NQTDLNNLQADVSR
+293 NQTDLNNLQTTVNN
-307 QGIAISTVAQETEVR
+307 QGITISAAAQETEVR

-338 RFNLLLEQYKTSGYY
+338 RINLLLEQYKTSGYY

-359 EKLVNTEYDL
+359 EKLANTDYDL

-375 NADTDYCT
+375 NADTDYFT

-409 NFAIPS
+409 NFATPS

-433 YACNKNATQ
+433 YACDKNATQ

-457 PIFEGL
+457 PIFDGL

-486 KKLVVS
+486 KKMVVS
-492 GRYLDS
+492 ERYLDS
-498 ASGGLP
+498 KNGGLP

-561 ISLTNTELT
+561 ISLTNTELPR
-570 WAVICEGNVAKYSDF
+570 AVICEGNVAKYSDF

-592 VVDTAAQTLNVGA
+592 VMDTAAQILNVGA
-605 DKKFTTIQAAVNF
+605 DKKFTTIQAAVDF

-690 SGKAYCFHADY
+690 PGKAYCFHADY

-792 VAKVTWQRNIVVN
+792 VTKATWQRNIVVN

>member
-1 MSLDNF
+1 M
-7 RKRAIVWD
+7 
-15 TVNKD
+15 
-20 FPQPIQVMQGDVNA
+20 
-34 RTLSVKII
+34 
-42 DNGGEIDLTGHSLKL
+42 
-57 TYQYTN
+57 
-63 SSNSGFV
+63 
-70 MIPPENLTKGEFILV
+70 
-85 IPTEMTKPGV
+85 
-95 IEANLILLN
+95 
-104 KDKEQAI
+104 
-111 VSKNLT
+111 
-117 FISDN
+117 
-122 STVTV
+122 
-127 LAQEVNNK
+127 
-135 IDDFTKLLLEN
+135 
-146 MPQVMRSELN
+146 
-156 YLHAQTDSN
+156 
-165 KSNIELKANLA
+165 
-176 DMTSLQS
+176 
-183 AMTELKN
+183 
-190 EVEAFGISP
+190 
-199 ENLVTIKSL
+199 
-208 LDAIAS
+208 
-214 NASES
+214 
-219 EVVELINSV
+219 
-228 KALTSN
+228 
-234 ISLMSNGDYSP
+234 
-245 KANQTDLESLQHTV
+245 
-259 NNQSATVS
+259 
-267 TKANQT
+267 
-273 DLDNLQATVDK
+273 
-284 QGIAISTKA
+284 
-293 NQTDLNNLQADVSR
+293 
-307 QGIAISTVAQETEVR
+307 
-322 SLISLLDN
+322 
-330 VKQTKKVA
+330 
-338 RFNLLLEQYKTSGYY
+338 FNLLLEQYKTSGYY

-359 EKLVNTEYDL
+359 EKLVNTDYDL

-375 NADTDYCT
+375 NADTDYFT

-403 LLKPQP
+403 LVKPQP

-426 TKAKYMS
+426 TNAKYMS

-442 SVFYENDNPILDPSQ
+442 SVFYENYNPILDPSQ
-457 PIFEGL
+457 SIFEGL

-504 HNANYNVYF
+504 NNANYNVYF

-561 ISLTNTELT
+561 ISLTNTELPV
-570 WAVICEGNVAKYSDF
+570 AVICEGNVAKYSDF

-592 VVDTAAQTLNVGA
+592 VEDTAAQTLNVGA

-664 PPLEISKGSVENMT
+664 PPLEMSKGSVENMT

-690 SGKAYCFHADY
+690 PGKAYCFHADY
-701 DIQIGHTLSFTNV
+701 DIQIGHTLSFKNV
-714 NFINDD
+714 KFINDD
-720 YQVIGVGLRNNFTLE
+720 KQVIGVGLRNNFTIE
-735 FNSCDFFTPSGNN
+735 FNSCDFVTPSGEN
-748 AFYVHDDPIRDN
+748 AFYVHDDPIHDN

-773 VNNGTRAT
+773 VNNGTGAT

-805 LSGGKLIDMAT
+805 LSGGKLIDVAT

-836 TSALNNIPQL
+836 TSALNNIAQL

>member
-95 IEANLILLN
+95 IEANLVLLN
-104 KDKEQAI
+104 EDKEQVI

-122 STVTV
+122 STVTD

-156 YLHAQTDSN
+156 DLHAQTESN
-165 KSNIELKANLA
+165 TSNIEL
-176 DMTSLQS
+176 
-183 AMTELKN
+183 
-190 EVEAFGISP
+190 
-199 ENLVTIKSL
+199 
-208 LDAIAS
+208 
-214 NASES
+214 
-219 EVVELINSV
+219 
-228 KALTSN
+228 
-234 ISLMSNGDYSP
+234 
-245 KANQTDLESLQHTV
+245 
-259 NNQSATVS
+259 
-267 TKANQT
+267 
-273 DLDNLQATVDK
+273 
-284 QGIAISTKA
+284 KA
-293 NQTDLNNLQADVSR
+293 NQTDLNNLQTTVNN
-307 QGIAISTVAQETEVR
+307 QGITISTAAQETEVR
-322 SLISLLDN
+322 SMISLLDN

-338 RFNLLLEQYKTSGYY
+338 RINLLLEQYKTSGYY

-359 EKLVNTEYDL
+359 EKLVNTDYDL

-375 NADTDYCT
+375 NADTDYFT

-409 NFAIPS
+409 NFATPS

-498 ASGGLP
+498 TNGGLP

-561 ISLTNTELT
+561 ISLTNAELPG
-570 WAVICEGNVAKYSDF
+570 AVICEGNVAKYSDF

-592 VVDTAAQTLNVGA
+592 VGDTAPQTLNVGA
-605 DKKFTTIQAAVNF
+605 DKKFTTIQAAVDF

-690 SGKAYCFHADY
+690 PGKAYCFHADY

-714 NFINDD
+714 KFINDD
-720 YQVIGVGLRNNFTLE
+720 KQVIGVGLRNNFTLE

-773 VNNGTRAT
+773 VNNGTGAT

-805 LSGGKLIDMAT
+805 LSGGKLIDVAT

>member
-7 RKRAIVWD
+7 RNRAIVWD

-20 FPQPIQVMQGDVNA
+20 FPQPIQVIQGDVNA

-104 KDKEQAI
+104 EDKEQVI

-122 STVTV
+122 STVTA

-135 IDDFTKLLLEN
+135 IDDFTKILLEN

-156 YLHAQTDSN
+156 DLHAQTESN
-165 KSNIELKANLA
+165 TSNIEL
-176 DMTSLQS
+176 
-183 AMTELKN
+183 
-190 EVEAFGISP
+190 
-199 ENLVTIKSL
+199 
-208 LDAIAS
+208 
-214 NASES
+214 
-219 EVVELINSV
+219 
-228 KALTSN
+228 
-234 ISLMSNGDYSP
+234 
-245 KANQTDLESLQHTV
+245 
-259 NNQSATVS
+259 
-267 TKANQT
+267 
-273 DLDNLQATVDK
+273 
-284 QGIAISTKA
+284 KA
-293 NQTDLNNLQADVSR
+293 NQTDLNNLQTTVNN
-307 QGIAISTVAQETEVR
+307 QGITISTAAQETEVR

-338 RFNLLLEQYKTSGYY
+338 RINLLLEQYKTSGYY

-359 EKLVNTEYDL
+359 EKLVNTDYDL

-409 NFAIPS
+409 SFAIPS

-426 TKAKYMS
+426 TNAKYMS

-442 SVFYENDNPILDPSQ
+442 SVFYENYNPILDPSQ
-457 PIFEGL
+457 SIFEGL

-492 GRYLDS
+492 GKYLDS

-504 HNANYNVYF
+504 NNANYNVYF

-561 ISLTNTELT
+561 ISLTNTELPG
-570 WAVICEGNVAKYSDF
+570 AVICEGNVAKYSDF

-592 VVDTAAQTLNVGA
+592 VEDTAAQTLNVGA

-664 PPLEISKGSVENMT
+664 PPLEMSKGSVENMT

-690 SGKAYCFHADY
+690 PGKAYCFHADY

-714 NFINDD
+714 KFINDD
-720 YQVIGVGLRNNFTLE
+720 KQVIGVGLRNNFTIE
-735 FNSCDFFTPSGNN
+735 FNSCDFVTPSGEN
-748 AFYVHDDPIRDN
+748 AFYVHDDPIHDN

-773 VNNGTRAT
+773 VNNGTGAT

-805 LSGGKLIDMAT
+805 LSGGKLIDVAT
-816 YNNGLAKD
+816 YNNGLAKN

-836 TSALNNIPQL
+836 TSALNNIAQL

>member
-7 RKRAIVWD
+7 RNKAIVWD

-20 FPQPIQVMQGDVNA
+20 FPQPIQIMQGDVNA

-85 IPTEMTKPGV
+85 IPTEMTKVGV

-104 KDKEQAI
+104 EDKEQVI

-122 STVTV
+122 STVSD
-127 LAQEVNNK
+127 LAQEVNNN
-135 IDDFTKLLLEN
+135 IDDFTKLLLGK
-146 MPQVMRSELN
+146 MPQVVRSELN
-156 YLHAQTDSN
+156 DLHAQTESN
-165 KSNIELKANLA
+165 TSNIEL
-176 DMTSLQS
+176 
-183 AMTELKN
+183 
-190 EVEAFGISP
+190 
-199 ENLVTIKSL
+199 
-208 LDAIAS
+208 
-214 NASES
+214 
-219 EVVELINSV
+219 
-228 KALTSN
+228 
-234 ISLMSNGDYSP
+234 
-245 KANQTDLESLQHTV
+245 
-259 NNQSATVS
+259 
-267 TKANQT
+267 
-273 DLDNLQATVDK
+273 
-284 QGIAISTKA
+284 KA
-293 NQTDLNNLQADVSR
+293 NQTDLNNLQTTVNN
-307 QGIAISTVAQETEVR
+307 QGITISTAAQETEVR

-338 RFNLLLEQYKTSGYY
+338 RINLLLEQYKTSGYY

-359 EKLVNTEYDL
+359 EKLVNTDYDL

-375 NADTDYCT
+375 NADTDYFT
-383 GISPNAHIAFYDFE
+383 GISPNAHITFYDFE

-403 LLKPQP
+403 LVKPRP

-426 TKAKYMS
+426 TNAKYMS

-442 SVFYENDNPILDPSQ
+442 SVFYENYNPILDPSQ
-457 PIFEGL
+457 SIFEGL

-492 GRYLDS
+492 GKYLDS

-504 HNANYNVYF
+504 NNANYNVYF

-561 ISLTNTELT
+561 ISLTNTELPV
-570 WAVICEGNVAKYSDF
+570 AVICEGNVAKYSDF

-592 VVDTAAQTLNVGA
+592 VEDTAAQTLNVGA

-664 PPLEISKGSVENMT
+664 PPLEMSKGSVENMT

-690 SGKAYCFHADY
+690 PGKAYCFHADY
-701 DIQIGHTLSFTNV
+701 DIQIGHTLSFKNV
-714 NFINDD
+714 KFINDD
-720 YQVIGVGLRNNFTLE
+720 KQVIGVGLRNNFTIE
-735 FNSCDFFTPSGNN
+735 FNSCDFVTPSGEN
-748 AFYVHDDPIRDN
+748 AFYVHDDPIHDN

-773 VNNGTRAT
+773 VNNGTGAT

-805 LSGGKLIDMAT
+805 LSGGKLIDVAT
-816 YNNGLAKD
+816 YNNGLAKN

-836 TSALNNIPQL
+836 TSALNNIAQL

>member
-7 RKRAIVWD
+7 KNKAIVWD

-20 FPQPIQVMQGDVNA
+20 FPQPIQIMQGDVNA

-42 DNGGEIDLTGHSLKL
+42 DNGGEIDLTGHSLRL

-85 IPTEMTKPGV
+85 IPTEMTKVGV

-104 KDKEQAI
+104 EDKEQVI

-122 STVTV
+122 STVSD
-127 LAQEVNNK
+127 LAQEVNNN
-135 IDDFTKLLLEN
+135 IDDFTKLLLGK
-146 MPQVMRSELN
+146 MPQVVRSELN
-156 YLHAQTDSN
+156 DLHAQTESN
-165 KSNIELKANLA
+165 TSNIEL
-176 DMTSLQS
+176 
-183 AMTELKN
+183 
-190 EVEAFGISP
+190 
-199 ENLVTIKSL
+199 
-208 LDAIAS
+208 
-214 NASES
+214 
-219 EVVELINSV
+219 
-228 KALTSN
+228 
-234 ISLMSNGDYSP
+234 
-245 KANQTDLESLQHTV
+245 
-259 NNQSATVS
+259 
-267 TKANQT
+267 
-273 DLDNLQATVDK
+273 
-284 QGIAISTKA
+284 KA
-293 NQTDLNNLQADVSR
+293 NQTDLNNLQTTVNN
-307 QGIAISTVAQETEVR
+307 QGITISTAAQETEVR

-338 RFNLLLEQYKTSGYY
+338 RINLLLEQYKTSGYY

-359 EKLVNTEYDL
+359 EKLVNTDYDL

-375 NADTDYCT
+375 NADTDYFT
-383 GISPNAHIAFYDFE
+383 GISPNAHITFYDFE

-403 LLKPQP
+403 LVKPRP

-426 TKAKYMS
+426 TNAKYMS

-442 SVFYENDNPILDPSQ
+442 SVFYENYNPILGPSQ
-457 PIFEGL
+457 SIFEGL

-492 GRYLDS
+492 GKYLDS

-504 HNANYNVYF
+504 NNANYNVYF

-561 ISLTNTELT
+561 ISLTNTELPV
-570 WAVICEGNVAKYSDF
+570 AVICEGNVAKYSDF

-592 VVDTAAQTLNVGA
+592 VEDAAAQTLNVGA

-664 PPLEISKGSVENMT
+664 PPLEMSKGSVENMT

-690 SGKAYCFHADY
+690 PGKAYCFHADY
-701 DIQIGHTLSFTNV
+701 DIQIGHTLSFKNV
-714 NFINDD
+714 KFINDD
-720 YQVIGVGLRNNFTLE
+720 KQVIGVGLRNNFTIE
-735 FNSCDFFTPSGNN
+735 FDSCDFVTPSGEN
-748 AFYVHDDPIRDN
+748 AFYVHDDPIHDN

-773 VNNGTRAT
+773 VNNGTGAT

-805 LSGGKLIDMAT
+805 LSGGKLIDVAT

-836 TSALNNIPQL
+836 TSALNNIAQL

>member
-95 IEANLILLN
+95 IEANLVLLN
-104 KDKEQAI
+104 EDKEQVI

-122 STVTV
+122 STVTD

-156 YLHAQTDSN
+156 DLHAQTESN
-165 KSNIELKANLA
+165 TSNIEL
-176 DMTSLQS
+176 
-183 AMTELKN
+183 
-190 EVEAFGISP
+190 
-199 ENLVTIKSL
+199 
-208 LDAIAS
+208 
-214 NASES
+214 
-219 EVVELINSV
+219 
-228 KALTSN
+228 
-234 ISLMSNGDYSP
+234 
-245 KANQTDLESLQHTV
+245 
-259 NNQSATVS
+259 
-267 TKANQT
+267 
-273 DLDNLQATVDK
+273 
-284 QGIAISTKA
+284 KA
-293 NQTDLNNLQADVSR
+293 NQTDLNNLQTTVNN
-307 QGIAISTVAQETEVR
+307 QGITISAAAQETEVR

-338 RFNLLLEQYKTSGYY
+338 RINLLLEQYKTSGYY

-359 EKLVNTEYDL
+359 EKLANTDYDL

-375 NADTDYCT
+375 NADTDYFT

-409 NFAIPS
+409 NFATPS
-415 SYLNTLVVKVP
+415 SFLNTLVVKVP

-433 YACNKNATQ
+433 YACDKNATQ

-457 PIFEGL
+457 PIFDGL

-486 KKLVVS
+486 KKMVVPE
-492 GRYLDS
+492 RYLDS
-498 ASGGLP
+498 KNGGLP
-504 HNANYNVYF
+504 RNANYNVYF

-561 ISLTNTELT
+561 ISLTNAELPR
-570 WAVICEGNVAKYSDF
+570 AVVCEGNVAKYSDF

-592 VVDTAAQTLNVGA
+592 VMDTAAQILNVGA
-605 DKKFTTIQAAVNF
+605 DKKFTTIQAAVDF

-690 SGKAYCFHADY
+690 PGKAYCFHADY

-720 YQVIGVGLRNNFTLE
+720 KQVIGVGLRNNFTLE

-773 VNNGTRAT
+773 VNNGTGAT

>member
-7 RKRAIVWD
+7 KKQTITWD
-15 TVNKD
+15 MINQA
-20 FPQPIQVMQGDVNA
+20 FEQPIQIMEGDVNA
-34 RTLSVKII
+34 RTLLLKIT
-42 DNGGEIDLTGHSLKL
+42 DNGSVLDLTGYSVKL
-57 TYQYTN
+57 TYKYVYKSQ
-63 SSNSGFV
+63 SGFI
-70 MIPPENLTKGEFILV
+70 MLTPNDISKGEFTLI
-85 IPTEMTKPGV
+85 IPTEMTIPGG
-95 IEANLILLN
+95 IKSNLILLN
-104 KDKEQAI
+104 ESLEQVI

-122 STVTV
+122 STVTD

-156 YLHAQTDSN
+156 DLHAQTESN
-165 KSNIELKANLA
+165 TSNIEL
-176 DMTSLQS
+176 
-183 AMTELKN
+183 
-190 EVEAFGISP
+190 
-199 ENLVTIKSL
+199 
-208 LDAIAS
+208 
-214 NASES
+214 
-219 EVVELINSV
+219 
-228 KALTSN
+228 
-234 ISLMSNGDYSP
+234 
-245 KANQTDLESLQHTV
+245 
-259 NNQSATVS
+259 
-267 TKANQT
+267 
-273 DLDNLQATVDK
+273 
-284 QGIAISTKA
+284 KA
-293 NQTDLNNLQADVSR
+293 NQTDLNNLQTTVNN
-307 QGIAISTVAQETEVR
+307 QGITISTADQETEVR
-322 SLISLLDN
+322 SMISLLDN
-330 VKQTKKVA
+330 VKQTKRVA
-338 RFNLLLEQYKTSGYY
+338 RINLLLEQYKTSGYY

-359 EKLVNTEYDL
+359 EKLVNTDYDL

-375 NADTDYCT
+375 NADTDYFT

-403 LLKPQP
+403 LVKPQP
-409 NFAIPS
+409 NFTIPS

-426 TKAKYMS
+426 TNAKYMS
-433 YACNKNATQ
+433 YACNKANATQ
-442 SVFYENDNPILDPSQ
+442 SVFYENYNPILDTSQ
-457 PIFEGL
+457 SIFEGL
-463 LPFEQTAN
+463 LPFERIAN
-471 PPRGIKK
+471 LPLGLKK

-498 ASGGLP
+498 ANGGLP
-504 HNANYNVYF
+504 ADANYNVYF
-513 MKVKPNTNYTTSGF
+513 MKVKPNTNYTTSRF

-561 ISLTNTELT
+561 ISLTTTELPG
-570 WAVICEGNVAKYSDF
+570 AVICEGNVAKYSDF

-592 VVDTAAQTLNVGA
+592 FGDTAPQTLNVGA

-664 PPLEISKGSVENMT
+664 PPLEISKGTVENMT

-690 SGKAYCFHADY
+690 PGKAYCFHADY

-714 NFINDD
+714 KFINDD
-720 YQVIGVGLRNNFTLE
+720 KQVIGVGLRNNFTIE
-735 FNSCDFFTPSGNN
+735 FNSCDFVTPSGDN

-773 VNNGTRAT
+773 VNNGTGAT

-792 VAKVTWQRNIVVN
+792 VVKVTWQRNIVVN

-836 TSALNNIPQL
+836 TSAMNNIAQL

>member
-95 IEANLILLN
+95 IEANLVLLN
-104 KDKEQAI
+104 EDKEQVI

-122 STVTV
+122 STVTD

-156 YLHAQTDSN
+156 DLHAQTESN
-165 KSNIELKANLA
+165 TSNIEL
-176 DMTSLQS
+176 
-183 AMTELKN
+183 
-190 EVEAFGISP
+190 
-199 ENLVTIKSL
+199 
-208 LDAIAS
+208 
-214 NASES
+214 
-219 EVVELINSV
+219 
-228 KALTSN
+228 
-234 ISLMSNGDYSP
+234 
-245 KANQTDLESLQHTV
+245 
-259 NNQSATVS
+259 
-267 TKANQT
+267 
-273 DLDNLQATVDK
+273 
-284 QGIAISTKA
+284 KA
-293 NQTDLNNLQADVSR
+293 NQTDLNNLQTTVNN
-307 QGIAISTVAQETEVR
+307 QGITISAAAQETEVR

-338 RFNLLLEQYKTSGYY
+338 RINLLLEQYKTSGYY

-359 EKLVNTEYDL
+359 EKLANTDYDL

-375 NADTDYCT
+375 NADTDYFT

-409 NFAIPS
+409 NFATPS

-457 PIFEGL
+457 PIFDGL

-486 KKLVVS
+486 KKMVVS
-492 GRYLDS
+492 ERYLDS
-498 ASGGLP
+498 KNGGLP

-561 ISLTNTELT
+561 ISLTNAELPG
-570 WAVICEGNVAKYSDF
+570 AVICEGNVAKYSDF

-592 VVDTAAQTLNVGA
+592 VGDTAPQTLNVGA
-605 DKKFTTIQAAVNF
+605 DKKFTTIQAAVDF

-690 SGKAYCFHADY
+690 PGKAYCFHADY

-714 NFINDD
+714 KFINDD
-720 YQVIGVGLRNNFTLE
+720 KQVIGVGLRNNFTLE

-773 VNNGTRAT
+773 VNNGTGAT

-805 LSGGKLIDMAT
+805 LSGGKLIDVAT

>member
-95 IEANLILLN
+95 IEANLVLLN
-104 KDKEQAI
+104 EDKEQVI

-122 STVTV
+122 STVTD

-156 YLHAQTDSN
+156 DLHAQTESN
-165 KSNIELKANLA
+165 TSNIEL
-176 DMTSLQS
+176 
-183 AMTELKN
+183 
-190 EVEAFGISP
+190 
-199 ENLVTIKSL
+199 
-208 LDAIAS
+208 
-214 NASES
+214 
-219 EVVELINSV
+219 
-228 KALTSN
+228 
-234 ISLMSNGDYSP
+234 
-245 KANQTDLESLQHTV
+245 
-259 NNQSATVS
+259 
-267 TKANQT
+267 
-273 DLDNLQATVDK
+273 
-284 QGIAISTKA
+284 KA
-293 NQTDLNNLQADVSR
+293 NQTDLNNLQTTVNN
-307 QGIAISTVAQETEVR
+307 QGITISTAAQETEVR

-338 RFNLLLEQYKTSGYY
+338 RINLLLEQYKTSGYY

-359 EKLVNTEYDL
+359 EKLVNTDYDL

-375 NADTDYCT
+375 NADTDYFT

-409 NFAIPS
+409 SFATPS

-457 PIFEGL
+457 PIFDGL

-498 ASGGLP
+498 TNGGLP

-527 VNNHDAFYD
+527 VNNHGAFYD

-561 ISLTNTELT
+561 ISLTNTELPG
-570 WAVICEGNVAKYSDF
+570 AVICEGNVAKYSDF

-605 DKKFTTIQAAVNF
+605 DKKFTTIQAAVDF

-678 IHAISQAQVSGE
+678 IHAISQAKVSGE
-690 SGKAYCFHADY
+690 PAKAYCFHADY

-748 AFYVHDDPIRDN
+748 AFYVHDDPTRDN

-773 VNNGTRAT
+773 VNNGTGAT

>member
-7 RKRAIVWD
+7 RNRAIVWD

-104 KDKEQAI
+104 EDKEQVI

-122 STVTV
+122 STVTA

-135 IDDFTKLLLEN
+135 IDAFTKLLLEN

-156 YLHAQTDSN
+156 DLHAQTESN
-165 KSNIELKANLA
+165 TSNIEL
-176 DMTSLQS
+176 
-183 AMTELKN
+183 
-190 EVEAFGISP
+190 
-199 ENLVTIKSL
+199 
-208 LDAIAS
+208 
-214 NASES
+214 
-219 EVVELINSV
+219 
-228 KALTSN
+228 
-234 ISLMSNGDYSP
+234 
-245 KANQTDLESLQHTV
+245 
-259 NNQSATVS
+259 
-267 TKANQT
+267 
-273 DLDNLQATVDK
+273 
-284 QGIAISTKA
+284 KA
-293 NQTDLNNLQADVSR
+293 NQTDLNNLQTAVNN
-307 QGIAISTVAQETEVR
+307 QGITISTAAQETEVR

-338 RFNLLLEQYKTSGYY
+338 RINLLLEQYKTSGYY

-359 EKLVNTEYDL
+359 EKLVNTDYDL

-426 TKAKYMS
+426 TNAKYMS

-457 PIFEGL
+457 SIFEGL

-561 ISLTNTELT
+561 ISLTNTELPG
-570 WAVICEGNVAKYSDF
+570 AVICEGNVAKYSDF

-664 PPLEISKGSVENMT
+664 PPLEMSKGSVENMT

-690 SGKAYCFHADY
+690 PGKAYCFHADY

-714 NFINDD
+714 KFINDD
-720 YQVIGVGLRNNFTLE
+720 KQVIGVGLRNNFTIE
-735 FNSCDFFTPSGNN
+735 FNSCDFVTPSGDN

-773 VNNGTRAT
+773 VNNGTGAT

-805 LSGGKLIDMAT
+805 LSGGKLIDVAT

-836 TSALNNIPQL
+836 TSALNNIAQL

>member
-95 IEANLILLN
+95 IEANLVLLN
-104 KDKEQAI
+104 EDKEQVI

-122 STVTV
+122 STVTD

-156 YLHAQTDSN
+156 DLHAQTESN
-165 KSNIELKANLA
+165 TSNIEL
-176 DMTSLQS
+176 
-183 AMTELKN
+183 
-190 EVEAFGISP
+190 
-199 ENLVTIKSL
+199 
-208 LDAIAS
+208 
-214 NASES
+214 
-219 EVVELINSV
+219 
-228 KALTSN
+228 
-234 ISLMSNGDYSP
+234 
-245 KANQTDLESLQHTV
+245 
-259 NNQSATVS
+259 
-267 TKANQT
+267 
-273 DLDNLQATVDK
+273 
-284 QGIAISTKA
+284 KA
-293 NQTDLNNLQADVSR
+293 NQTDLNNLQTTVNN
-307 QGIAISTVAQETEVR
+307 QGITISAAAQETEVR

-338 RFNLLLEQYKTSGYY
+338 RINLLLEQYKTSGYY

-359 EKLVNTEYDL
+359 EKLANTDYDL

-375 NADTDYCT
+375 NADTDYFT

-457 PIFEGL
+457 PIFDGL

-486 KKLVVS
+486 KKMVVS
-492 GRYLDS
+492 ERYLDS
-498 ASGGLP
+498 KNGGLP

-561 ISLTNTELT
+561 ISLTNTELPR
-570 WAVICEGNVAKYSDF
+570 AVICEGNVAKYSDF

-592 VVDTAAQTLNVGA
+592 VGDTAPQTLNVGA
-605 DKKFTTIQAAVNF
+605 DKKFTTIQAAVDF

-690 SGKAYCFHADY
+690 PGKAYCFHADY

-792 VAKVTWQRNIVVN
+792 VTKATWQRNIVVN

>member
-7 RKRAIVWD
+7 RNRAIVWD

-20 FPQPIQVMQGDVNA
+20 FPQPIQIMQGDVNA

-70 MIPPENLTKGEFILV
+70 MIPPENLTKGEFLLV
-85 IPTEMTKPGV
+85 IPTEMTKAGV

-104 KDKEQAI
+104 EDKEQVI

-122 STVTV
+122 STVTD

-156 YLHAQTDSN
+156 DLHAQTESN
-165 KSNIELKANLA
+165 TSNIEL
-176 DMTSLQS
+176 
-183 AMTELKN
+183 
-190 EVEAFGISP
+190 
-199 ENLVTIKSL
+199 
-208 LDAIAS
+208 
-214 NASES
+214 
-219 EVVELINSV
+219 
-228 KALTSN
+228 
-234 ISLMSNGDYSP
+234 
-245 KANQTDLESLQHTV
+245 
-259 NNQSATVS
+259 
-267 TKANQT
+267 
-273 DLDNLQATVDK
+273 
-284 QGIAISTKA
+284 KA
-293 NQTDLNNLQADVSR
+293 NQTDLNNLQTIVNN
-307 QGIAISTVAQETEVR
+307 QGITISTAAQETEVR

-330 VKQTKKVA
+330 VKQTKRVA
-338 RFNLLLEQYKTSGYY
+338 RINLLLEQYKTSGYY

-359 EKLVNTEYDL
+359 EKLVNTDYDL

-375 NADTDYCT
+375 NADTDYFT

-403 LLKPQP
+403 LVKPQP
-409 NFAIPS
+409 NFTIPS

-426 TKAKYMS
+426 TNAKYMS

-442 SVFYENDNPILDPSQ
+442 SVFYENYNPILDTSQ
-457 PIFEGL
+457 SIFEGL
-463 LPFEQTAN
+463 LPFEQIAN
-471 PPRGIKK
+471 LPRGLKK

-498 ASGGLP
+498 ANGGLP

-561 ISLTNTELT
+561 ISLTNTELPG
-570 WAVICEGNVAKYSDF
+570 AVICEGNVAKYSDF

-592 VVDTAAQTLNVGA
+592 VVDTAPQTLNVGA

-690 SGKAYCFHADY
+690 PAKAYCFHADY

-714 NFINDD
+714 KFINDD

-735 FNSCDFFTPSGNN
+735 FNSCDFVTPSGNN
-748 AFYVHDDPIRDN
+748 AFYVHTDPIRDN

-773 VNNGTRAT
+773 VNNGTGAT

-836 TSALNNIPQL
+836 TSAMNNIAQL

>member
-95 IEANLILLN
+95 IEANLVLLN
-104 KDKEQAI
+104 EDKEQVI

-122 STVTV
+122 STVTD

-156 YLHAQTDSN
+156 DLHAQTESN
-165 KSNIELKANLA
+165 TSNIEL
-176 DMTSLQS
+176 
-183 AMTELKN
+183 
-190 EVEAFGISP
+190 
-199 ENLVTIKSL
+199 
-208 LDAIAS
+208 
-214 NASES
+214 
-219 EVVELINSV
+219 
-228 KALTSN
+228 
-234 ISLMSNGDYSP
+234 
-245 KANQTDLESLQHTV
+245 
-259 NNQSATVS
+259 
-267 TKANQT
+267 
-273 DLDNLQATVDK
+273 
-284 QGIAISTKA
+284 KA
-293 NQTDLNNLQADVSR
+293 NQTDLNNLQTTVNN
-307 QGIAISTVAQETEVR
+307 QGITISAAAQETEVR

-338 RFNLLLEQYKTSGYY
+338 RINLLLEQYKTSGYY

-359 EKLVNTEYDL
+359 EKLVNTDYDL

-375 NADTDYCT
+375 NADTDYFT

-409 NFAIPS
+409 NFATPS

-457 PIFEGL
+457 PIFDGL

-486 KKLVVS
+486 KKMVVS
-492 GRYLDS
+492 ERYLDS
-498 ASGGLP
+498 KNGGLP

-561 ISLTNTELT
+561 ISLTNTELPR
-570 WAVICEGNVAKYSDF
+570 AVICEGNVAKYSDF

-592 VVDTAAQTLNVGA
+592 VVDTAAQILNVGA
-605 DKKFTTIQAAVNF
+605 DKKFTTIQAAVDF

-690 SGKAYCFHADY
+690 PGKAYCFHADY

-714 NFINDD
+714 KFINDD
-720 YQVIGVGLRNNFTLE
+720 KQVIGVGLRNNFTLE

-792 VAKVTWQRNIVVN
+792 VTKATWQRNIVVN

>member
-7 RKRAIVWD
+7 RNKAIVWD

-20 FPQPIQVMQGDVNA
+20 FPQPIQIMQGDVNA

-85 IPTEMTKPGV
+85 IPTEMTKVGV

-104 KDKEQAI
+104 EDKEQVI

-122 STVTV
+122 STVSD
-127 LAQEVNNK
+127 LAQEVNNN
-135 IDDFTKLLLEN
+135 IDDFTKLLLGK
-146 MPQVMRSELN
+146 MPQVLRSELN
-156 YLHAQTDSN
+156 DLHAQTESN
-165 KSNIELKANLA
+165 KSNIELKAN
-176 DMTSLQS
+176 
-183 AMTELKN
+183 
-190 EVEAFGISP
+190 
-199 ENLVTIKSL
+199 
-208 LDAIAS
+208 
-214 NASES
+214 
-219 EVVELINSV
+219 
-228 KALTSN
+228 
-234 ISLMSNGDYSP
+234 
-245 KANQTDLESLQHTV
+245 
-259 NNQSATVS
+259 
-267 TKANQT
+267 
-273 DLDNLQATVDK
+273 
-284 QGIAISTKA
+284 
-293 NQTDLNNLQADVSR
+293 QTDLNNLQTTVNN
-307 QGIAISTVAQETEVR
+307 QGITISTAAQETEVR

-338 RFNLLLEQYKTSGYY
+338 RINLLLEQYKTSGYY

-359 EKLVNTEYDL
+359 KKLVNADYDL

-375 NADTDYCT
+375 NADTDYFT

-403 LLKPQP
+403 LVKPQP

-426 TKAKYMS
+426 TNAKYMS

-442 SVFYENDNPILDPSQ
+442 SVFYENYNPILDPSQ
-457 PIFEGL
+457 SIFEGL

-492 GRYLDS
+492 GKYLDS

-504 HNANYNVYF
+504 NNANYNVYF

-561 ISLTNTELT
+561 ISLTNKELPV
-570 WAVICEGNVAKYSDF
+570 AVICEGNVAKYSDF

-592 VVDTAAQTLNVGA
+592 VEDTAAQTLNVGA

-664 PPLEISKGSVENMT
+664 PPLEMSKGSVENMT

-690 SGKAYCFHADY
+690 PGKAYCFHADY
-701 DIQIGHTLSFTNV
+701 DIQIGHTLSFKNV
-714 NFINDD
+714 KFINDD
-720 YQVIGVGLRNNFTLE
+720 KQVIGVGLRNNFTIE
-735 FNSCDFFTPSGNN
+735 FNSCDFVTPSGEN
-748 AFYVHDDPIRDN
+748 AFYVHDDPIHDN

-773 VNNGTRAT
+773 VNNGTGAT

-805 LSGGKLIDMAT
+805 LSGGKLIDVAT

-836 TSALNNIPQL
+836 TSALNNIAQL

>member
-95 IEANLILLN
+95 IEANLVLLN
-104 KDKEQAI
+104 EDKEQVI

-122 STVTV
+122 STVTD

-156 YLHAQTDSN
+156 DLHAQTESN
-165 KSNIELKANLA
+165 TSNIEL
-176 DMTSLQS
+176 
-183 AMTELKN
+183 
-190 EVEAFGISP
+190 
-199 ENLVTIKSL
+199 
-208 LDAIAS
+208 
-214 NASES
+214 
-219 EVVELINSV
+219 
-228 KALTSN
+228 
-234 ISLMSNGDYSP
+234 
-245 KANQTDLESLQHTV
+245 
-259 NNQSATVS
+259 
-267 TKANQT
+267 
-273 DLDNLQATVDK
+273 
-284 QGIAISTKA
+284 KA
-293 NQTDLNNLQADVSR
+293 NQTDLNNLQTTVNN
-307 QGIAISTVAQETEVR
+307 QGITISAAAQETEVR

-338 RFNLLLEQYKTSGYY
+338 RINLLLEQYKTSGYY

-359 EKLVNTEYDL
+359 EKLANTDYDL

-375 NADTDYCT
+375 NADTDYFT

-457 PIFEGL
+457 PIFDGL

-486 KKLVVS
+486 KKMVVS
-492 GRYLDS
+492 ERYLDS
-498 ASGGLP
+498 KNGGLP

-561 ISLTNTELT
+561 ISLTNAELPR
-570 WAVICEGNVAKYSDF
+570 AVICEGNVAKYSDF

-592 VVDTAAQTLNVGA
+592 VMDTAAQILNVGA
-605 DKKFTTIQAAVNF
+605 DKKFTTIQAAVDF

-690 SGKAYCFHADY
+690 PGKAYCFHADY

-714 NFINDD
+714 KFINDD
-720 YQVIGVGLRNNFTLE
+720 KQVIGVGLRNNFTLE

-773 VNNGTRAT
+773 VNNGTGAT

-805 LSGGKLIDMAT
+805 LSGGKLIDVAT

>member
-7 RKRAIVWD
+7 RNKAIVWD

-20 FPQPIQVMQGDVNA
+20 FPQPIQIMQGDVNA

-42 DNGGEIDLTGHSLKL
+42 DNGGEIDLTGHSLRL

-85 IPTEMTKPGV
+85 IPTEMTKVGV

-104 KDKEQAI
+104 EDKEQVI

-122 STVTV
+122 STVSD
-127 LAQEVNNK
+127 LAQEVNNN
-135 IDDFTKLLLEN
+135 IDDFTKLLLGK
-146 MPQVMRSELN
+146 MPQVVRSELN
-156 YLHAQTDSN
+156 DLHAQTESN
-165 KSNIELKANLA
+165 TSNIEL
-176 DMTSLQS
+176 
-183 AMTELKN
+183 
-190 EVEAFGISP
+190 
-199 ENLVTIKSL
+199 
-208 LDAIAS
+208 
-214 NASES
+214 
-219 EVVELINSV
+219 
-228 KALTSN
+228 
-234 ISLMSNGDYSP
+234 
-245 KANQTDLESLQHTV
+245 
-259 NNQSATVS
+259 
-267 TKANQT
+267 
-273 DLDNLQATVDK
+273 
-284 QGIAISTKA
+284 KA
-293 NQTDLNNLQADVSR
+293 NQTDLNNLQTTVNN
-307 QGIAISTVAQETEVR
+307 QGITISTAAQETEVR

-338 RFNLLLEQYKTSGYY
+338 RINLLLEQYKTSGYY

-359 EKLVNTEYDL
+359 EKLVNTDYDL

-375 NADTDYCT
+375 NADTDYFT
-383 GISPNAHIAFYDFE
+383 GISPNAHITFYDFE

-403 LLKPQP
+403 LVKPRP

-426 TKAKYMS
+426 TNAKYMS

-442 SVFYENDNPILDPSQ
+442 SVFYENYNPILGPSQ
-457 PIFEGL
+457 SIFEGL

-492 GRYLDS
+492 GKYLDS

-504 HNANYNVYF
+504 NNANYNVYF

-561 ISLTNTELT
+561 ISLTNTELPV
-570 WAVICEGNVAKYSDF
+570 AVICEGNVAKYSDF

-592 VVDTAAQTLNVGA
+592 VEDAAAQTLNVGA

-664 PPLEISKGSVENMT
+664 PPLEMSKGSVENMT

-690 SGKAYCFHADY
+690 PGKAYCFHADY
-701 DIQIGHTLSFTNV
+701 DIQIGHTLSFKNV
-714 NFINDD
+714 KFINDD
-720 YQVIGVGLRNNFTLE
+720 KQVIGVGLRNNFTIE
-735 FNSCDFFTPSGNN
+735 FDSCDFVTPSGEN
-748 AFYVHDDPIRDN
+748 AFYVHDDPIHDN

-773 VNNGTRAT
+773 VNNGTGAT

-805 LSGGKLIDMAT
+805 LSGGKLIDVAT

-836 TSALNNIPQL
+836 TSALNNIAQL